1 MDYYNMDET
10 FQKDD
15 EKKVSSEHAEAVTP
29 QLGSKAEGEDS
40 DEGTSVELDLIGSLG
55 ATDRP
60 PSSSSSSPPP
70 PSPDREPPRV
80 FSCNYCRRKFYS
92 SQALGGH
99 QNAHKHERSLAK
111 RGAAAAAMML
121 PPPPQFRFP
130 APPPPSMAGGLKP
143 YGGPAAAAALH
154 AHHGWLFG
162 QGHRRWAAPSGSAA
176 AIGRMYPHEAYA
188 MSARPP
194 PIVSRFDET
203 SAASGGYLSA
213 TSAAAGG
220 GGGGGGGSSSSS
232 SGGGNLNVRQDE
244 LPKLDLTLRL

>member
-1 MDYYNMDET
+1 MLYHPLPIIIIININHKYKTPPCYLCPNNNNTIMDYYNMDET
-10 FQKDD
+10 FQKDG
-15 EKKVSSEHAEAVTP
+15 EKKVGSEHAEAVTP
-29 QLGSKAEGEDS
+29 QLESKTEGEDS

-111 RGAAAAAMML
+111 RGAAAA
-121 PPPPQFRFP
+121 
-130 APPPPSMAGGLKP
+130 
-143 YGGPAAAAALH
+143 
-154 AHHGWLFG
+154 
-162 QGHRRWAAPSGSAA
+162 GHRRWAAPSGSAA

-203 SAASGGYLSA
+203 SAASGG
-213 TSAAAGG
+213 
-220 GGGGGGGSSSSS
+220 
-232 SGGGNLNVRQDE
+232 
-244 LPKLDLTLRL
+244 

>member
-10 FQKDD
+10 FQKDG
-15 EKKVSSEHAEAVTP
+15 EKKVGSEHAEAVTP
-29 QLGSKAEGEDS
+29 QLESKTEGEDS

-111 RGAAAAAMML
+111 RGAAAAAAAMML

-130 APPPPSMAGGLKP
+130 APPPPSMAGGSSRT
-143 YGGPAAAAALH
+143 GGACGSRRAARTPRVALRAGPPEVGGAVGECGGDRTH
-154 AHHGWLFG
+154 V
-162 QGHRRWAAPSGSAA
+162 SA
-176 AIGRMYPHEAYA
+176 
-188 MSARPP
+188 
-194 PIVSRFDET
+194 
-203 SAASGGYLSA
+203 
-213 TSAAAGG
+213 
-220 GGGGGGGSSSSS
+220 
-232 SGGGNLNVRQDE
+232 
-244 LPKLDLTLRL
+244 